1 MLLCVPCPPCSG
13 AGGLFTPS
21 YAPTS
26 SLVDKLQALADGLE
40 GGTEQLHKLLDLLPA
55 QLDQHKASAVR
66 LHRTAFPP
74 GQPMHAGAG
83 VLAGLSAGGGGGS
96 SVAGSVRA
104 GSVAGSARG
113 GSVAGASLRSDGS
126 VSAALSQ
133 HPQLLLTLPE
143 VAEARATVK
152 GCLEQLQHEANRAIT
167 KQNESVK
174 VMGRSKEKLLE
185 RQVMAKFFTAPQ
197 ELAADVDAVKAQV
210 QQMRLGSLLSF

>member
-1 MLLCVPCPPCSG
+1 VAG
-13 AGGLFTPS
+13 GGLFTPS

-26 SLVDKLQALADGLE
+26 SLVAKLQSLADGLD
-40 GGTEQLHKLLDLLPA
+40 GSTEQLQKLLDLLPA

-66 LHRTAFPP
+66 LHRTAFPH
-74 GQPMHAGAG
+74 GQPMHAAAAGA
-83 VLAGLSAGGGGGS
+83 LSGLSAGGGGSS

-113 GSVAGASLRSDGS
+113 GSVAGASSLRSDGS

-143 VAEARATVK
+143 VAEASAAVK

-167 KQNESVK
+167 KQNEAVK